1 DFFQKSS
8 KTPSFSPE
16 SKINDTNYSLFL
28 NKPIKSLL
36 YLALPL
42 FLLGCSESTSMVEEV
57 ISEVQQRY
65 RPDKR
70 VAIFDVVAKGKAGEV
85 LLKGQTN
92 LPEAREQLLKEL
104 NAIGV
109 NIMDSI
115 QLLPHPDLEDKI
127 YGVVNLSACNLRSNP
142 KHSAELA
149 TQSTLGTP
157 LKIYLTENDWY
168 RVQTPDGYLG
178 WLDPGG
184 FIAMNKAQYNIWKLR
199 GKVIYAKDFGFSYS
213 KADSSSMRVSDLIA
227 GNILAL
233 EGTEGNYFK
242 VRYPDDRIAY
252 ISKSETL
259 NYQDWLAQNPTAE
272 QILQNAQQHLGRPYL
287 WGGTSGKGMDCSGF
301 TKTVFYNNGLML
313 PRDASQQVHVGIE
326 LKQDTTWQNLLPGD
340 FLFFGRKATLEKK
353 ERITHVAI
361 YMGDG
366 KIIHSAGTV
375 KIESL
380 NRNDPDFAEDR
391 FDTFVRAK
399 RMLQNVGENG
409 VIAFRELEVY

>member
-1 DFFQKSS
+1 MRNLLFLAL
-8 KTPSFSPE
+8 
-16 SKINDTNYSLFL
+16 SLFL
-28 NKPIKSLL
+28 
-36 YLALPL
+36 LA
-42 FLLGCSESTSMVEEV
+42 CSESTSMVEEV
-57 ISEVQQRY
+57 ITEVQQQY

-70 VAIFDVVAKGKAGEV
+70 VAIFDVEAQGKAGEV

-104 NAIGV
+104 SAIGINV
-109 NIMDSI
+109 VDSI
-115 QLLPHPDLEDKI
+115 QALPHPNLGKEI
-127 YGVVNLSACNLRSNP
+127 YGVVNLSACNIRSNP
-142 KHSAELA
+142 KHSGELA

-157 LKIYLTENDWY
+157 LKIYLIENDWY

-178 WLDPGG
+178 WLDKGG
-184 FIAMNKAQYNIWKLR
+184 FTQMDKARYNIWKLR
-199 GKVIYAKDFGFSYS
+199 DKVIYNRDFGFSYS
-213 KADSSSMRVSDLIA
+213 ETDSTSRRVSDLIA

-233 EGTEGNYFK
+233 EGEEDNYFK
-242 VRYPDDRIAY
+242 VRYPDDRMAY
-252 ISKSETL
+252 VLKSEVM
-259 NYQDWLAQNPTAE
+259 NYSDWLAQNPTADN
-272 QILQNAQQHLGRPYL
+272 ILSSAQQHLGRPYL

-301 TKTVFYNNGLML
+301 TKTIFYNNGLML

-326 LKQDTTWQNLLPGD
+326 LKHDTTWQNLLPGD
-340 FLFFGRKATLEKK
+340 FLFFGRKAMPERK

-409 VIAFRELEVY
+409 VMAFRDLDGYKN

>member
-1 DFFQKSS
+1 VKEEGGR
-8 KTPSFSPE
+8 TLAVSF
-16 SKINDTNYSLFL
+16 TNHSNMKNLCFL
-28 NKPIKSLL
+28 V
-36 YLALPL
+36 LPL
-42 FLLGCSESTSMVEEV
+42 FLFACAESTSMVEEV
-57 ISEVQQRY
+57 IAEVQQTY

-70 VAIFDVVAKGKAGEV
+70 VAIFDVESKGKAGEV

-104 NAIGV
+104 SAIGI
-109 NIMDSI
+109 NIIDSI
-115 QLLPHPDLEDKI
+115 ELLPHPNLENEI
-127 YGVVNLSACNLRSNP
+127 YGIVNLSACNIRSNP

-149 TQSTLGTP
+149 TQSTLGTS
-157 LKIYLTENDWY
+157 LKIYSTENDWY

-178 WLDPGG
+178 WLDSGG
-184 FIAMNKAQYNIWKLR
+184 FTQMDKARYNIWKLR
-199 GKVIYAKDFGFSYS
+199 DKIIYAKDFGFSYS
-213 KADSSSMRVSDLIA
+213 EADSSSTHISDLLL
-227 GNILAL
+227 GNILVL
-233 EGTEGNYFK
+233 EGTENNYFK
-242 VRYPDDRIAY
+242 VRYPDDRLAY
-252 ISKSETL
+252 VLKSETL
-259 NYQDWLAQNPTAE
+259 NYQDWLVQNPSADN
-272 QILQNAQQHLGRPYL
+272 ILAVAQQHLGRPYL

-326 LKQDTTWQNLLPGD
+326 LKHDTTWQNLLPGD

-380 NRNDPDFAEDR
+380 YRDDPNFSEHR
-391 FDTFVRAK
+391 FNTFVRAK
-399 RMLQNVGENG
+399 RMLKNIGENG
-409 VIAFRELEVY
+409 VIALRELEAY